1 VVNKQ
6 ICKFVG
12 RYIDFCRLES
22 RGKSMVNEYLVSV
35 IVPMYYEE
43 EVAEECYK
51 RLKTV
56 MEDNGLK
63 HELIFVND
71 GSKDRT
77 MEILRGLAKVDKC
90 VKIID
95 FARNFGH
102 QTAVTAGVYNSSG
115 DAVVII
121 DADLQDPPELIMDML
136 AKWKQGYEVVYAK
149 RKKRKGETW
158 FKLFTAKCFYRFLAY
173 MSDVQIPTDTGDF
186 RLIDKKVAEAFKA
199 MPERNRF
206 VRGMVS
212 WIGFEQTYIEYE
224 RDERFAGVTKYPLKK
239 MIKFASDGIIA
250 FSSKPLRFM
259 TGLGCM
265 TITLAFVILVYSLIV
280 KLFGSSAEPGWTSL
294 MVAIT
299 FFSGVQL
306 LSLGVLG
313 EYIARIYDE
322 SKNRPLYLIKDKIN
336 FDKEVRQ

>member
-1 VVNKQ
+1 
-6 ICKFVG
+6 
-12 RYIDFCRLES
+12 
-22 RGKSMVNEYLVSV
+22 
-35 IVPMYYEE
+35 MYFEE
-43 EVAEECYK
+43 AVANECYIRIK
-51 RLKTV
+51 NV
-56 MEDNGLK
+56 MVKNNLK

-77 MEILRGLAKVDKC
+77 MDILRSIAEKDLN

-102 QTAVTAGVYNSSG
+102 QTAVTAGVFHSNG
-115 DAVVII
+115 DAVVNI
-121 DADLQDPPELIMDML
+121 DADLQDPPELIIDMIN
-136 AKWKQGYEVVYAK
+136 KWLQGYDVVYAK

-158 FKLFTAKCFYRFLAY
+158 FKLTTAKYFYRFLSY
-173 MSDVQIPTDTGDF
+173 MSDVNIPTDTGDF
-186 RLIDKKVAEAFKA
+186 RLMDRKVVESFKL

-206 VRGMVS
+206 VRGMIS
-212 WIGFEQTYIEYE
+212 WVGFNQTYIEYE
-224 RDERFAGVTKYPLKK
+224 RDERFAGETKYPLKK

-259 TGLGCM
+259 TGLGCA
-265 TITLAFVILVYSLIV
+265 TIVLAFIILIYSLII
-280 KLFGSSAEPGWTSL
+280 KFFGTSAEPGWTSL

-306 LSLGVLG
+306 LSIGVLG

-322 SKNRPLYLIKDKIN
+322 SKNRPLYIIKDRIN
-336 FDKEVRQ
+336 FDNNQLARNQHKVS